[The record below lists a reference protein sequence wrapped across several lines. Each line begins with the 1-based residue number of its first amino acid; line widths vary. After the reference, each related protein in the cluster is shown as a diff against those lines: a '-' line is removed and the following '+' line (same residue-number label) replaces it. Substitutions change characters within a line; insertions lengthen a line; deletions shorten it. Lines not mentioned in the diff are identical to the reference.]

1 MNYEA
6 IDKIEAD
13 ILVITSDNDLQSDV
27 SLFLKPHVRAIKFLA
42 VTQFDQKKIAEDK
55 SSLILLDI
63 KNNFDSTYSLCQ
75 KLKTHKRTKEL
86 PIILIGDF
94 SDEKIS
100 LFFEA
105 GADELI
111 SAPLK
116 EIELIVRVKAQLSH
130 YFTRKHNQ
138 QLTLTERFH
147 TSSIKVI
154 KEGFVVHDKNDKIV
168 SANEAAAQIL
178 GLTYNQLL
186 GKDSFDPR
194 WKALHEDG
202 RPFAPE
208 DHPSMISLRTATSV
222 NDVIMNVHT
231 GENERKWI
239 SINSRPIFDKDGNQT
254 GAVATFLD
262 ITERKEANERLNE
275 TLQQLNLSIDTAK
288 LGVWVLNIDS
298 GDLEWNNRLL
308 EIYGITRDEFNN
320 DINGWQ
326 KQLHPED
333 AEYANVRLGEVY
345 ENKSVYDVNF
355 RIQRPNG
362 EIRYIDGSAS
372 PVFVNNTLKKII
384 GINRDITDQK
394 STLIELI
401 NSETRYRTLF
411 ENARDGFFLV
421 NDSGKIIDGNSA
433 MIKLFGY
440 DEKSEI
446 LNLSVWDICPYLQ
459 PNGRI
464 SKQMVLEQM
473 NGILVGDS
481 QLLNWDHQ
489 RKDGTTFKTEV
500 SINALQYN
508 EKKYILGSIRDITDR
523 VMADL
528 ALKESEEKF
537 ANAFNSSPI
546 AQSILNLRKGHRL
559 NVNQAFC
566 KLFGYSREQLLN
578 MSFKENNL
586 AVDSNHLKTAI
597 KKALTTGQLDD
608 FAFDMYHSNGSI
620 RNIIVSATNTF
631 LNDEDIFIVSYID
644 VTKARE
650 AEKKLIKAEKD
661 VFNAIIS
668 SEEKERARYAKELH
682 DGLGPILSTS
692 LIYLQTMLD
701 EEDKEKQ
708 TGYIKRTCALLEDA
722 TQSIREIS
730 SNLSPDILKKYGLVQ
745 AVRSF
750 IERLQEVSNVKFK
763 INANLTQE
771 LDELID
777 FTLYRT
783 LTELINNSIKHAD
796 ADHIVI
802 SFDQSPTGII
812 IKYVDDGLGFDYEKV
827 KKESKGFGLM
837 NLEGRIQKIGGH
849 YKIVSSKGIG
859 TKVEINLQT
868 ISNDTYSYN

>member
-42 VTQFDQKKIAEDK
+42 VTQFDQKKIAEDR

-63 KNNFDSTYSLCQ
+63 QSNFDSTHSLCQ
-75 KLKTHKRTKEL
+75 KLKSHKHTKEL

-231 GENERKWI
+231 GEKERKWI

-355 RIQRPNG
+355 RIRRPNG

-384 GINRDITDQK
+384 GINRDITDKMRAEKQ
-394 STLIELI
+394 LI
-401 NSETRYRTLF
+401 
-411 ENARDGFFLV
+411 
-421 NDSGKIIDGNSA
+421 
-433 MIKLFGY
+433 
-440 DEKSEI
+440 
-446 LNLSVWDICPYLQ
+446 
-459 PNGRI
+459 
-464 SKQMVLEQM
+464 
-473 NGILVGDS
+473 
-481 QLLNWDHQ
+481 
-489 RKDGTTFKTEV
+489 
-500 SINALQYN
+500 
-508 EKKYILGSIRDITDR
+508 
-523 VMADL
+523 
-528 ALKESEEKF
+528 ESEEKF
-537 ANAFNSSPI
+537 ANAFNSSPV
-546 AQSILNLRKGHRL
+546 AQSILNLKKGYRL

-566 KLFGYSREQLLN
+566 NLFGYTREELLSMN
-578 MSFKENNL
+578 FEENNL
-586 AVDSNHLKTAI
+586 AVDTALLKEAVKI
-597 KKALTTGQLDD
+597 ALTNGRLDD
-608 FAFDMYHSNGSI
+608 FAFDMYHANGSK
-620 RNIIVSATNTF
+620 RNVLVSATNTF
-631 LNDEDIFIVSYID
+631 LNDEDVFIVSYID

-650 AEKKLIKAEKD
+650 AEQKLKEAEKD

-708 TGYIKRTCALLEDA
+708 IGYIKRTCALLEDA

-750 IERLQEVSNVKFK
+750 IEKLQEVSSVKFK
-763 INANLTQE
+763 INSNLTQE

-796 ADHIVI
+796 ANSIVI
-802 SFDQSPTGII
+802 SFDQSPTGIAI
-812 IKYVDDGLGFDYEKV
+812 EYVDDGSGFDYEKA

-837 NLEGRIQKIGGH
+837 NLEGRIQKIGGY
-849 YKIVSSKGIG
+849 YKIVSGKGRG
-859 TKVEINLQT
+859 TKVEIKLQT
-868 ISNDTYSYN
+868 ISSDTYSYN